1 MKLVI
6 AEKPSVALAIAKVIG
21 ANKKKNGYLE
31 GNNYIVSWCI
41 GHLIGLSNPEA
52 YNEKYK
58 KWKYEDLPIIPNRWM
73 FTVKKDTQK
82 QFIILESLLKR
93 NDVESVIEA
102 TDAGRE
108 GELIFRLVY
117 NQIGEIKPMER
128 LWISSM
134 EERAIEEG
142 FKNLKDG
149 KEYEN
154 LYQSA
159 LARSKADWLVGLN
172 ATRLFT
178 TIYHNK
184 LSVGRV
190 QTPTLAMIA
199 MKNDE
204 IRSFQ
209 KEKYYLVELDLGE
222 LSVKS
227 DKISSENEANELIR
241 FCKGKNAK
249 IIEVKKEIKKK
260 KPPLLFDLTTLQR
273 EANRLFGYTAK
284 QTLDYAQSLY
294 EKKLVTYPRTDS
306 RYITEDMRETVKDI
320 IINVNSSIIN
330 PDTDKIINNS
340 KVIDHHAIIPT
351 SYSKQLNED
360 EIPKHEL
367 NVLKLI
373 QSKLIASISLDYI
386 YEQVTV
392 KAYVDDNEF
401 NASGRTVIEIG
412 FVSVEKTFKTERGI
426 KINPNNEIENRLP
439 KVQEGTVFPILDI
452 KKKEGC
458 TTPPKY
464 FTEDTLLSAMEKAG
478 TKELDHSLD
487 IEKKGLGTPATRAS
501 IIEKLIS
508 VGYIKRKKK
517 NLMITE
523 KGTDLIKIVPK
534 NLKSAKLT
542 AEWENKLVEIS
553 DGNRDVTEFIK
564 SIEVEV
570 NALVKGYSGFEAVK
584 KFSPAKEIIGI
595 CPRCG
600 LEVFEGK
607 KNFYCCNKECKFS
620 MWKEDKFFVS
630 KKKTLTKDMA
640 IGLLGKGHVSV
651 KELYSEKKDKYY
663 DALIVLNDTGT
674 WVNYK
679 MEF

>member
-367 NVLKLI
+367 NVFKLI